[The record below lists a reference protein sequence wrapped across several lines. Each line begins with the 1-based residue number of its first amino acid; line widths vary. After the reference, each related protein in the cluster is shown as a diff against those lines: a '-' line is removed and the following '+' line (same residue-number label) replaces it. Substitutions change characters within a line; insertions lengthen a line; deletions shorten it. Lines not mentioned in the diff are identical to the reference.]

1 MTTAIPGIRTIMI
14 TRIMTG
20 ETSGVW
26 HLEGQIWPVP
36 AYATAKGG
44 VKMLTK
50 ALAVKTVENIVSLS
64 V

>member
-26 HLEGQIWPVP
+26 HLEEQE
-36 AYATAKGG
+36 K
-44 VKMLTK
+44 K
-50 ALAVKTVENIVSLS
+50 ANSTEQCNNW
-64 V
+64 